1 MKTDDVQKKI
11 NLVILTA
18 FVCFVANQ
26 AMIAIYRDL
35 NANGLGIWVYTD
47 WLINYSTGFIRR
59 GLAGEFILSMSEVV
73 APYKMAIILSWALYF
88 SLCVSLF
95 YLISKNIKRIPPLY
109 LLVVLFLPSSV
120 LFYIFDHQALGRK
133 ETLGFL
139 FVFFHLLILQG
150 HITKQRSLNS
160 YIKNLGLLT
169 FLLLPLH
176 IFIHEASLFLF
187 VPVHLMMS
195 WAVFS
200 SQSNYSNTK
209 KITTILLCYAPI
221 LLSFLIVFLWG
232 RPEFSQVKEMCI
244 NLEHAGALSSGIC
257 TRPSAN
263 PMFALPGALG
273 ALSWNFNEAIS
284 LSASLSK
291 EVIFMWVMLYSL
303 LAFITMS
310 YLSRLSTLLSREP
323 ELEVKVEID
332 ENENIKDEAHSALI
346 RFKYFI
352 FPLIC
357 TLPLFVM
364 GWDFGR
370 WVAIVCINFGMIT
383 LSKELG
389 LLELR
394 SFSRQGLIL
403 EKCAKI
409 AGPIRLSKKSLGGF
423 LAILLVVLC
432 FFYLRVPHCCIKED
446 NFNFI
451 AQPLQSFI
459 QILLK

>member
-18 FVCFVANQ
+18 FVFFVANQ
-26 AMIAIYRDL
+26 AMVAIYKDL
-35 NANGLGIWVYTD
+35 HANGLGIWIYTD

-59 GLAGEFILSMSEVV
+59 GLAGEFILSMSDVV
-73 APYKMAIILSWALYF
+73 APYKMAIILSWSLYF
-88 SLCVSLF
+88 SLCISLF

-109 LLVVLFLPSSV
+109 LLVLLFLPSSV

-150 HITKQRSLNS
+150 HVKKQKSLNS
-160 YIKNLGLLT
+160 YIKNLSLLT
-169 FLLLPLH
+169 LLFLPLH

-209 KITTILLCYAPI
+209 KITTILLCYLPI
-221 LLSFLIVFLWG
+221 LLSFLAVFLWG
-232 RPEFSQVKEMCI
+232 RPEFLQAKEMCI
-244 NLEHAGALSSGIC
+244 NLEHSGALSSGIC

-291 EVIFMWVMLYSL
+291 EVIFMWLTLYSL
-303 LAFITMS
+303 FAFITMS

-323 ELEVKVEID
+323 GLD
-332 ENENIKDEAHSALI
+332 ENENENIEDETHSALI

-370 WVAIVCINFGMIT
+370 WIAVVCINFGIIT

-394 SFSRQGLIL
+394 SFSRQGLLL
-403 EKCAKI
+403 ETFTKI
-409 AGPIRLSKKSLGGF
+409 AKPIRLSKKSLGSF
-423 LAILLVVLC
+423 LAILLLVLC

-446 NFNFI
+446 NFNFV
-451 AQPLQSFI
+451 AQPLKYFI
-459 QILLK
+459 QLLLK